1 MRITE
6 SLLMNNMNDNVN
18 TASSNYQN
26 LTEELSTGIS
36 LNEPSDNPA
45 GAAQVLNLNS
55 TLANITQYTTNANYA
70 NSFLSLSSST
80 LNSVDNLLTQARTI
94 AVAAANGGTQDSQ
107 TLAADSSQIGDII
120 QQITNLANTSYS
132 GEQIFSGQ
140 QTSTPPYTVGD
151 PTILT
156 NPAQAYQ
163 GDQGSLTVTVGSN
176 TQLTVN
182 TPGDQIFTPIFTALA
197 SLQTDITAGNSSAIS
212 NTDLGLIDTASNTV
226 NQVQAQVGSQID
238 QISSITDSLQT
249 AQTNY
254 QQQLSNVQDANI
266 ATLVTNLQVAQ
277 NVYQASL
284 EAVSKTFQ
292 YSLADFINT

>member
-6 SLLMNNMNDNVN
+6 SLLTDTMQNNVN
-18 TASSNYQN
+18 TAATNYQGLN
-26 LTEELSTGIS
+26 QELSTGDQ

-55 TLANITQYTTNANYA
+55 ALADITQYTSNADYA
-70 NSFLSLSSST
+70 NSFLSMTTST
-80 LNSVDNLLTQARTI
+80 LNSVNNLLIQARTV

-107 TLAADSSQIGDII
+107 TLAADSAQIGSII
-120 QQITNLANTSYS
+120 EQMTNLANTSY
-132 GEQIFSGQ
+132 GNLQIFSGQ
-140 QTSTPPYTVGD
+140 QTSTQPYTVGD

-156 NPAQAYQ
+156 NPQQAYH
-163 GDQGSLTVTVGSN
+163 GDEGSLTVTVGTT
-176 TQLTVN
+176 TQMTVN

-197 SLQTDITAGNSSAIS
+197 SLQNDINSANSSAIS

-226 NQVQAQVGSQID
+226 NQVQASVGSQID
-238 QISSITDSLQT
+238 QLNSITQSLQT

-254 QQQLSNVQDANI
+254 QTEVGNI
-266 ATLVTNLQVAQ
+266 QNADLASLVTNLQIAQ

-284 EAVSKTFQ
+284 ISVSKAFQ
-292 YSLADFINT
+292 YSLADFIQ